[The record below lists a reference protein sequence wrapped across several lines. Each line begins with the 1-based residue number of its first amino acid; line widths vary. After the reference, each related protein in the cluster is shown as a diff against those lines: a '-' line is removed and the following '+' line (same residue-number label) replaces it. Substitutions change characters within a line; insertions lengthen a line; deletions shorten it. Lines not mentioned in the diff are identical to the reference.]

1 MERPEAAATLGNS
14 GAYESK
20 SNSRLRED
28 EEPIKVKHLGFSH
41 CFSNMLFE

>member
-28 EEPIKVKHLGFSH
+28 EEPIKVKHLRFLP
-41 CFSNMLFE
+41 LFFKYAF